1 MVFEIPVQ
9 CESVKSPYSLAFL
22 LFQFLEYFSKRFALI
37 GIEIV
42 ACSAWVL
49 KFLPQVFDSI

>member
-22 LFQFLEYFSKRFALI
+22 LLQFLEYFSKRFALI

-49 KFLPQVFDSI
+49 KFFAAGF